1 MTRTR
6 RNKRTW
12 RNRTKEIKKKK
23 REQVER
29 KRKKE
34 EIANVRFFLLP
45 LSSLWPSLG
54 EKKFIRTCYLIEIRI
69 ETKTFQ
75 RWVGRAKRIQLP
87 KWKRVRGRW
96 NVKMVRVALITC
108 LLWPPVLE
116 GRKSLVTQG
125 QGKNRLQRPP
135 SLSLSLSHAR
145 THAHNPFFPPY
156 THWSRDGQ
164 V

>member
-23 REQVER
+23 RTSREKEKKRRNR
-29 KRKKE
+29 KRSVLPSPSFFPATLARE
-34 EIANVRFFLLP
+34 EKVYSNVLSYRDKDRNKDVPALRREGETHTITEVEEGARTLKRENGQGCSYHVSP
-45 LSSLWPSLG
+45 LASG
-54 EKKFIRTCYLIEIRI
+54 IR
-69 ETKTFQ
+69 
-75 RWVGRAKRIQLP
+75 GS
-87 KWKRVRGRW
+87 
-96 NVKMVRVALITC
+96 
-108 LLWPPVLE
+108 
-116 GRKSLVTQG
+116 RKSLVTQG